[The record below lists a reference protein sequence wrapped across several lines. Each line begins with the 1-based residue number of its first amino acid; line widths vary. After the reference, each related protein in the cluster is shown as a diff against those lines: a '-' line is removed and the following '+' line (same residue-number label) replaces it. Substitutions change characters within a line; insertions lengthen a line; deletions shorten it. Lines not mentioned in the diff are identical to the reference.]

1 MNKAILIQAI
11 NDCIEGRITLEMLGK
26 LANAIPAPKER
37 VKKADAKPAAF
48 WAIFDLNGD
57 VIHTEA
63 DKEKSLAWIETHHG
77 EKIGRCL
84 RHDLVYQPI
93 RFGIV
98 KNTKRGWQDGA
109 PFPYRLLRCDDEAT
123 SSLKVGDHHLPV
135 IGINETI
142 KPKPVKAEKPEAPK
156 PAPTPAPAPEPVVDH
171 AAEMDNIVA
180 KKIAECSS
188 ISEAELQ
195 RAEQNKQP
203 KKSTAKKPAAKSKA
217 LPSELK
223 ATTTKRTGRPRKA
236 ATVAQ

>member
-37 VKKADAKPAAF
+37 AKKADAKPAAF

-93 RFGIV
+93 RFGVV

-123 SSLKVGDHHLPV
+123 ASLKVGDHHLPV

-156 PAPTPAPAPEPVVDH
+156 PAPAPAPEPVVDH
-171 AAEMDNIVA
+171 VAEMN
-180 KKIAECSS
+180 KIANEHL
-188 ISEAELQ
+188 AEL
-195 RAEQNKQP
+195 NSKP
-203 KKSTAKKPAAKSKA
+203 KPKAAAKKPTPKSKA

-223 ATTTKRTGRPRKA
+223 ATATKRTGRTRKA
-236 ATVAQ
+236 ASVAQ

>member
-37 VKKADAKPAAF
+37 VKKANAKPAAF

-93 RFGIV
+93 RFGVV
-98 KNTKRGWQDGA
+98 KNTKRGWQDGK

-123 SSLKVGDHHLPV
+123 ASLKVGDHHLPA

-156 PAPTPAPAPEPVVDH
+156 PVPAPAPAPEPVVDH

-180 KKIAECSS
+180 EQ
-188 ISEAELQ
+188 L
-195 RAEQNKQP
+195 AEQIKPEPKP
-203 KKSTAKKPAAKSKA
+203 KKATAKKPAAKSKA

-223 ATTTKRTGRPRKA
+223 ATATKRTGRPRKA